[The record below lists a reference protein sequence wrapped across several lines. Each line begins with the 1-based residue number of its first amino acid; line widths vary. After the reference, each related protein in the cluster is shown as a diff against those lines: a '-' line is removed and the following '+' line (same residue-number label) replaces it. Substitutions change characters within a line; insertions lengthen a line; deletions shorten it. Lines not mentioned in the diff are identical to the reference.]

1 MHYIIICTNNHPN
14 NYVQLYKYIVKYAVW
29 CTGEHEL
36 FDLKQDPYEL
46 QNIYNSK
53 EVNVE
58 FIDRLD
64 AILSVLQT
72 CSGASCRDPWHV
84 IHPDNKTIRTLSDAL
99 DQEVNIVIKFICF
112 ILLYLWF
119 SIN

>member
-1 MHYIIICTNNHPN
+1 M
-14 NYVQLYKYIVKYAVW
+14 KYTVW

-46 QNIYNSK
+46 RNIYNSK
-53 EVNVE
+53 ETKVE

-72 CSGASCRDPWHV
+72 CSGATCRDPWRV
-84 IHPDNKTIRTLSDAL
+84 IHPDNKNIRTLSDAL
-99 DQEVNIVIKFICF
+99 DQEVNISMKNICF
-112 ILLYLWF
+112 ILSYLF
-119 SIN
+119 FLSTKN